1 MTSSRSHL
9 GAAAIAGT
17 LGLAAPGHAGPT
29 ILRDDQVTD
38 LATTPALGRGYSL
51 ATNTYQS
58 MCLSDITKTKPSYNF
73 YYRFEEL
80 EADGSKKSTTRTSG
94 SGSFDGGGMG
104 VKVKVNASKSGT
116 VIDGTT
122 FYDHYIMVTADI
134 DVYYSSI
141 DESRSRIGE
150 AAREL
155 LTSNDIPGFFDAC
168 GLYYAR
174 SIGRSAHFV
183 SLFDYKSTT
192 QSRDKSFEA
201 KLETEIKGW
210 GQSASASVQTS
221 GDFKSEASSKR
232 LTIESTAFGL
242 GKNESAS
249 LVAYDLETFRK
260 AVKDAFIS
268 MQNDDTGMVT
278 TVEVVPWVENSDFQR
293 ILKLQ
298 EVKTGDQGA
307 TISPYAQKRILNQNG
322 EFMAELDRAARAKL
336 NVYYKAKQCRRRI
349 DLDFKQDG
357 KLLPEYASANILNHR
372 SNARL
377 PLATLDQQL
386 NDKAI
391 NDLFDEHSKFLYGDT
406 SGKGGVVQCIRDLTA
421 AGLTTRPYREIAS
434 CAAVE
439 PLLGVITGQV
449 IDEDCMP
456 SIAE

>member
-1 MTSSRSHL
+1 MRTYLRL
-9 GAAAIAGT
+9 AALAAT
-17 LGLAAPGHAGPT
+17 LGPATADAGPT

-58 MCLSDITKTKPSYNF
+58 MCLTDIVKTKPSYNF

-80 EADGSKKSTTRTSG
+80 EADGSRKSTTRTSSSASGGG
-94 SGSFDGGGMG
+94 SGMG
-104 VKVKVNASKSGT
+104 VSVKVNASGAGT
-116 VIDGTT
+116 VIDNSTY
-122 FYDHYIMVTADI
+122 YDHFMMVTADV

-141 DESRSRIGE
+141 DESRSRIGD
-150 AAREL
+150 AAHEL
-155 LTSNDIPGFFDAC
+155 LAASDVPGFFDAC
-168 GLYYAR
+168 GLYYVR

-183 SLFDYKSTT
+183 SLFDYKTTT
-192 QSRDKSFEA
+192 QSRDRSFEA

-210 GQSASASVQTS
+210 GGSATVNVQTS

-232 LTIESTAFGL
+232 LTIETTAFGL

-249 LVAYDLETFRK
+249 LVAYDLDTFRK

-298 EVKTGDQGA
+298 DARSGDKGE

-349 DLDFKQDG
+349 DVDYKQNG
-357 KLLPEYASANILNHR
+357 KLLPEFETANILNHR
-372 SNARL
+372 SKAKL

-386 NDKAI
+386 NDKLI
-391 NDLFDEHSKFLYGDT
+391 NDLFDEHSKFLYGDGD
-406 SGKGGVVQCIRDLTA
+406 GKGGVVQCIRDLTA
-421 AGLTTRPYREIAS
+421 AGLTTRPYREVAS

-439 PLLGVITGQV
+439 PQLGVITGQV

-456 SIAE
+456 SLAE

>member
-1 MTSSRSHL
+1 MTSSRSYL
-9 GAAAIAGT
+9 GATLIAGA
-17 LGLAAPGHAGPT
+17 LGLTAPAHAGPT

-58 MCLSDITKTKPSYNF
+58 LCLSDITKTKPSYNF

-80 EADGSKKSTTRTSG
+80 EADGSRKSTTKTSG
-94 SGSFDGGGMG
+94 SGSYNGGGFG
-104 VKVKVNASKSGT
+104 VKVKVNASGSGT

-122 FYDHYIMVTADI
+122 YYDHYMMVTADI

-141 DESRSRIGE
+141 DESKSRIGE

-174 SIGRSAHFV
+174 SIGRSSHFV
-183 SLFDYKSTT
+183 SLFDYKTTT
-192 QSRDKSFEA
+192 QTRDKSFEA
-201 KLETEIKGW
+201 KLEIEVRGW
-210 GQSASASVQTS
+210 GQSGSGSVQRS

-260 AVKDAFIS
+260 AVKDAFVS
-268 MQNDDTGMVT
+268 MQNDDVGMVT

-298 EVKTGDQGA
+298 EVKTGETGA

-349 DLDFKQDG
+349 DLDYKQDG
-357 KLLPEYASANILNHR
+357 NLLPEYASANIINHR
-372 SNARL
+372 SSAKL

-386 NDKAI
+386 SAKAI
-391 NDLFDEHSKFLYGDT
+391 SDLYDEHSKFLYGDT
-406 SGKGGVVQCIRDLTA
+406 SGQGGVVQCIRDLTA
-421 AGLTTRPYREIAS
+421 VGLTTKPYREVAA
-434 CAAVE
+434 CAAIE

-456 SIAE
+456 TIVE